1 VNQVSIKTEA
11 EIESMRQGGRML
23 AQVLETVVAAVRPGI
38 TAAELSKLAGREIE
52 RLGGEAAFLGHEGFP
67 APICIS
73 INDAVV
79 HGIPGRDVLREGD
92 IVGLDFGVRYQGML
106 TDGAVTVP
114 VGQVTAEAQ
123 RLLDAT
129 IEARA
134 AGVAAA
140 RAGNRVGDVSAAI
153 ERVLR
158 REKLGVIQEL
168 VGHGVGYDLWEEPN
182 IPNYGKAHSGPR
194 LKPGMTLAIEPM
206 ATLGDRHIVMEPD
219 GWTVRT
225 KDGSLATQFE
235 HTVLITPEG
244 PPEILTQV

>member
-1 VNQVSIKTEA
+1 
-11 EIESMRQGGRML
+11 
-23 AQVLETVVAAVRPGI
+23 
-38 TAAELSKLAGREIE
+38 
-52 RLGGEAAFLGHEGFP
+52 
-67 APICIS
+67 
-73 INDAVV
+73 VV